1 MFDVV
6 IQLGAIMAV
15 VILFWW
21 KIWPFYL
28 KDRNGKGEIVKK
40 NTDPAI
46 GAIAMSMDSFRMWL
60 KIVLACIPAIV
71 YGLILDDKVEAHL
84 SKTIGTTGIGIKTII
99 VAVML
104 IVVGI
109 LFIIIENVNKKK
121 QAKVDSLSKITY
133 TQAFLIG
140 ICQLVAAILPGTSRS
155 GSTILGGISLGI
167 SRTVVAEFTFFLGIP
182 VMFGASLLKVLKH
195 GLAFSGLEL
204 VLLAVGM
211 LVSFVV
217 SMLVIKFIMNYI
229 KKHDFR
235 IFGVYRIILGLLF
248 LLYFGLKILL

>member
-1 MFDVV
+1 
-6 IQLGAIMAV
+6 
-15 VILFWW
+15 
-21 KIWPFYL
+21 
-28 KDRNGKGEIVKK
+28 
-40 NTDPAI
+40 
-46 GAIAMSMDSFRMWL
+46 MSMDSFRMWL

-109 LFIIIENVNKKK
+109 LFIIIENINKKK

-167 SRTVVAEFTFFLGIP
+167 SRTVVSEFTFFLGIP

-211 LVSFVV
+211 LVSFIV
-217 SMLVIKFIMNYI
+217 SMLVIKFLMNYI